1 MTTKS
6 NPTVVIPV
14 FQEKTDTKRL
24 SKPLPQNP
32 LSLIDDS
39 SRNHFLRLVNAWLVD
54 LNIPVKPWCDV
65 LYNIFI
71 SMSEKALNNSTEQK
85 NKTIWIQTLTN
96 NSPMDSKFLH
106 NVFHGKQVT
115 NEGFSIEFP
124 IGGTIR
130 IYGLDDEAISGKLMD
145 LVQAI
150 VYLTYSLYLESYV
163 MRDSQVQLIISPPT
177 FQKEKATTKLNL
189 NVVDQHPSITKR
201 SSGLFNWLKKL
212 NPTNTISRS
221 PSPSPPSIEGEK
233 KTRSNPL
240 TIKRGLSLNNISKWY
255 QQPPSPAPNDLDCI
269 QPNDPHRFFKLK
281 QKIQNA
287 AISTSPDCHFP
298 YPALLNRLEVEE
310 DDLILEQK
318 KINSMHNE
326 YDCSTPSTTRPAV
339 PQRRRSSL
347 ISSFSSSLKRGGSIT
362 TTNIQLPQ
370 SITAYSSIRVSSL
383 LADSQKGLEHLNLD
397 TTSLSSF
404 KQHQSITLGFTV
416 YPVGCPDRPC
426 LGPIMSKIDYFRYH
440 APQNTTTIFPNI
452 DQTLGQMIR
461 HWAQSSQSAC
471 QTHMDGQAQFIPG
484 LMVETPL
491 PLPNN
496 SRPELVTDSSK
507 SSDSSLLTLTSSS
520 SFYVPKRQCGKFHG
534 CNQRLLDHIYS
545 FSHGIG
551 RINVYSS
558 MDETCLSAD
567 KDKITTWLSCS
578 TCDAVTTPVVV
589 SEKTDKFSFAKYL
602 ELIFYSSKLSSP
614 QPFCQHTKISNKNI
628 IIRCFHYNGIT
639 FKLAYEDAKYY
650 ELRVPRIQM
659 APSETVVFGGTQF
672 EAPRMSVVTLKEW
685 KHKSATQDVDLF
697 FESVRAHLD
706 LLNHYTKA
714 EARRKQRGVQPDAA
728 DAKKCQAESK
738 SLDGEIKALSKRLD
752 TDHQSL
758 LQILADTSI
767 NELNDFRRH
776 FAIQSESIIQYLT
789 EWQMTKCEE
798 VSDAIAW
805 DSPDYISKK
814 TVHCFPGSSVLVRED
829 EPTSIIAY
837 TLSSNDYMQAIL
849 HDDGGTEFSDSGSI
863 PSLSSSTESS
873 TTEAAAQALD
883 KKQFPQQSSDVI
895 DGYYS
900 SIERKY
906 VSPSTGASTETASF
920 RTMVIEVV
928 KSSVVEAQMHNTKR
942 LEDLKTRLSPW
953 TKKQQEEGEL
963 KRQKLTERTL
973 KPLVAVQEQQQQE
986 TTEVKVASFFYEN
999 NTVKDTSKKNI
1010 SPHIKHKFVHEGIEF
1025 TCIVYYAKEFEML
1038 RKQCDINQL
1047 IVQSLCRC
1055 QSWTASGGKSKS
1067 HFYKTQD
1074 DRLVI
1079 KEMMNAWNVAE
1090 KDAFLKFAP
1099 KYFEHMKRSA
1109 NEPSVLAK
1117 IFGFFTIRMKNTLDK
1132 KAPLFNL
1139 DVMVMEH
1146 LFYNQNIIKRFD
1158 FKGIQDRQVE
1168 EFRKQQKDTTLWDK
1182 DWINEYRTRL
1192 SVHEQSKAVLE
1203 CAIANDT
1210 EFLSKCNIMD
1220 YSLLVGIDQ
1229 DKYEMTVGIVD
1240 FIGAYTWY
1248 KKLESKSKST
1258 LQPRKEVTV
1267 VPPDQ
1272 YKQRF
1277 CREVGDY
1284 FIPVPGKFDLVAPS
1298 STLPSLLI

>member
-1 MTTKS
+1 MTTETD
-6 NPTVVIPV
+6 PTVVIPV
-14 FQEKTDTKRL
+14 FHEKTDTKRL
-24 SKPLPQNP
+24 SKPLPQKP
-32 LSLIDDS
+32 LSLITIDDS

-54 LNIPVKPWCDV
+54 LNIPVKPWSAV
-65 LYNIFI
+65 LFNIFI
-71 SMSEKALNNSTEQK
+71 TMCEKAMNNSIEQK

-96 NSPMDSKFLH
+96 NSPTESKFLH
-106 NVFHGKQVT
+106 NVFHGKQLT
-115 NEGFSIEFP
+115 NEEFSIDFP

-130 IYGLDDEAISGKLMD
+130 IYGLNDEAISGKLMD

-163 MRDSQVQLIISPPT
+163 MRDSQVQLIISPPPPPPT
-177 FQKEKATTKLNL
+177 TTTTTTNSFQKEKATTKLNL
-189 NVVDQHPSITKR
+189 NFDQHPSITKR

-212 NPTNTISRS
+212 NPNNTITRP
-221 PSPSPPSIEGEK
+221 PSPSIEGETK
-233 KTRSNPL
+233 KRSNPL

-255 QQPPSPAPNDLDCI
+255 QQPPPPPQNDLDCI

-287 AISTSPDCHFP
+287 VISTSPECHFP

-326 YDCSTPSTTRPAV
+326 YDCPTPSTSRPAQ
-339 PQRRRSSL
+339 QRRRSSL
-347 ISSFSSSLKRGGSIT
+347 ISSFSSLKRASIT
-362 TTNIQLPQ
+362 TTDIQLPQ
-370 SITAYSSIRVSSL
+370 SITAYSSIRVPSL
-383 LADSQKGLEHLNLD
+383 LADSKKGLEHLNLD

-404 KQHQSITLGFTV
+404 KHHQSITLGFTV
-416 YPVGCPDRPC
+416 YPIGCPDRPC

-452 DQTLGQMIR
+452 DQTLGHMIR
-461 HWAQSSQSAC
+461 HWSQSSQSPC
-471 QTHMDGQAQFIPG
+471 QAHMDGQVQFIPG
-484 LMVETPL
+484 LLVETPL
-491 PLPNN
+491 PLSN
-496 SRPELVTDSSK
+496 SRPELVTETPK
-507 SSDSSLLTLTSSS
+507 SSDSSLLTLTS

-534 CNQRLLDHIYS
+534 CNQPLLDHIYS

-551 RINVYSS
+551 RVTVYSS
-558 MDETCLSAD
+558 MDQTCSPAD
-567 KDKITTWLSCS
+567 KDKVKTWLSCS
-578 TCDAVTTPVVV
+578 TCDKVTTAVVLN
-589 SEKTDKFSFAKYL
+589 ERTDQFSFAKYL

-614 QPFCQHTKISNKNI
+614 RPFCQHTKNSNKDI

-639 FKLAYEDAKYY
+639 FKLVYEDAKYY

-659 APSETVVFGGTQF
+659 APTETIVPGTQF
-672 EAPRMSVVTLKEW
+672 EAPRMSIATLKGW
-685 KHKSATQDVDLF
+685 KHKSTTQDVDLF

-714 EARRKQRGVQPDAA
+714 EARRKLRGLQQDAA
-728 DAKKCQAESK
+728 ATKKCQAESK
-738 SLDGEIKALSKRLD
+738 SLDGEIKTLSKRLD
-752 TDHQSL
+752 TDHQFL
-758 LQILADTSI
+758 LQTLADTNI

-789 EWQMTKCEE
+789 EWQSTKCGE
-798 VSDAIAW
+798 VSDTIEW
-805 DSPDYISKK
+805 DSPDYIRMKSI
-814 TVHCFPGSSVLVRED
+814 HCFPGSSVLVRED

-849 HDDGGTEFSDSGSI
+849 HDDMGTEFSDSGSI
-863 PSLSSSTESS
+863 PSLSSTEGS
-873 TTEAAAQALD
+873 TTEPVVQPVD
-883 KKQFPQQSSDVI
+883 KKQLPQQSPDII

-928 KSSVVEAQMHNTKR
+928 KSSVVEAQIHNVKR
-942 LEDLKTRLSPW
+942 LEDLKVRLSPW
-953 TKKQQEEGEL
+953 TKKQQEEGDL

-973 KPLVAVQEQQQQE
+973 KPLVAIQELEHQE
-986 TTEVKVASFFYEN
+986 TKEVKVASFFYEN
-999 NTVKDTSKKNI
+999 NTVKDPTKNNI

-1025 TCIVYYAKEFEML
+1025 TCIVYYAKEFETL

-1047 IVQSLCRC
+1047 IVQSLSRC

-1099 KYFEHMKRSA
+1099 KYFEHMKRSST
-1109 NEPSVLAK
+1109 EPSVLAK

-1132 KAPLFNL
+1132 KAPLLNL

-1168 EFRKQQKDTTLWDK
+1168 EFRKQQKDTTLWDG

-1203 CAIANDT
+1203 FAISNDT

-1229 DKYEMTVGIVD
+1229 DKYEMTVGIV
-1240 FIGAYTWY
+1240 G
-1248 KKLESKSKST
+1248 
-1258 LQPRKEVTV
+1258 
-1267 VPPDQ
+1267 
-1272 YKQRF
+1272 
-1277 CREVGDY
+1277 
-1284 FIPVPGKFDLVAPS
+1284 
-1298 STLPSLLI
+1298 